1 MRHLVR
7 LAALVSVVAVV
18 GATASTSAQPGGSAD
33 SVYAWNLT
41 AVDTLNAL
49 PPPAGGAA
57 PAAQVE
63 MGMVEGAVYDA
74 VNAVTP
80 QHYRPYLMG
89 RRFSAAASTDAAV
102 ATAAYEVLANIVST
116 VPSISDAAREAALQ
130 SLVTSYANSLAGVD
144 DGPSKTEGVDAGHAA
159 AQAMIAAR
167 QNDGRFGPSQWVP
180 NSSPGHW
187 SPLLDTNNNP
197 ILDPTPWVG
206 GVKPFLIESSSQFRS
221 VDPLAIDSPA
231 YAEELNEVKAKGS
244 ATAPPDVRTPTQTY
258 IARWW
263 QSNPMIS
270 WNDVGTQL
278 ARGDGFDALG
288 AARLFA
294 MQNLSG
300 ADAAINCWNDKY
312 HFDYWRPWNA
322 IRRAAE
328 DNNPATDADP
338 TWSPLFAA
346 PYPEYPSG
354 HNCLDRAH
362 VEVLRMFFPDAPS
375 GGFTI
380 TSRSTLIQ
388 PTDPT
393 TRSFDSFSQ
402 ALAEI
407 IEARIWAGLHFRNG
421 DVQGQVLGRNVA
433 DYMAAHYFQPCLTGP
448 PTGPLTVSTGESI
461 CISADEPQTGPVSVQ
476 PGGSL
481 DVEGGR
487 ITGPLTATGA
497 TAVRICG
504 ATITGPVTI
513 NGSTGPVLVGG
524 EACEPNTIVGPVRV
538 TENTGGVEVNGNH
551 VIGPLS
557 ITGNTVPVHAVGN
570 TVIGPVTIQP

>member
-1 MRHLVR
+1 MKHLVG
-7 LAALVSVVAVV
+7 LAAFVSLVAVA
-18 GATASTSAQPGGSAD
+18 GATASTSAKPGGSAD

-74 VNAVTP
+74 VNAITP
-80 QHYRPYLMG
+80 KHYRPYLLG
-89 RRFSAAASTDAAV
+89 RRFGATASTDAAV

-116 VPSISDAAREAALQ
+116 VPSISDAARQAALQ
-130 SLVTSYANSLAGVD
+130 SLATSYANSLAAVD
-144 DGPSKTEGVDAGHAA
+144 DGPSKTKGEDAGHAA
-159 AQAMIAAR
+159 AQVMIAAR

-187 SPLLDTNNNP
+187 SPLLDANNNP

-206 GVKPFLIESSSQFRS
+206 GVKPFLLESGSQFRS
-221 VDPLAIDSPA
+221 IDPLPIDGPA
-231 YAEELNEVKAKGS
+231 YAADFNEVKAKGS
-244 ATAPPDVRTPTQTY
+244 ATAPPTDRTPTQTY

-278 ARGDGFDALG
+278 AKGDGFGALD

-300 ADAAINCWNDKY
+300 ADAAINAWNDKY

-328 DNNPATDADP
+328 DNNAATVADT
-338 TWSPLFAA
+338 TWAPLFSA

-354 HNCLDRAH
+354 HLSLDGAH
-362 VEVLRMFFPDAPS
+362 LRVLRMFFPNAPA
-375 GGFTI
+375 GGFSI

-388 PTDPT
+388 ATDPK

-402 ALAEI
+402 ALAEVT
-407 IEARIWAGLHFRNG
+407 EARIWAGLHFRTA
-421 DVQGQVLGRNVA
+421 DVQGEVLGRHVA
-433 DYMAAHYFQPCLTGP
+433 DYMAANYF
-448 PTGPLTVSTGESI
+448 
-461 CISADEPQTGPVSVQ
+461 EPV
-476 PGGSL
+476 
-481 DVEGGR
+481 
-487 ITGPLTATGA
+487 
-497 TAVRICG
+497 
-504 ATITGPVTI
+504 
-513 NGSTGPVLVGG
+513 
-524 EACEPNTIVGPVRV
+524 
-538 TENTGGVEVNGNH
+538 GNH
-551 VIGPLS
+551 
-557 ITGNTVPVHAVGN
+557 
-570 TVIGPVTIQP
+570 